1 MSCALIKC
9 AVIIDHATYTVQP
22 FFDII
27 NHESHKVL
35 TDKSY
40 LDLWLAESLHDG
52 RGIDPYKLGN
62 LLGPGRVVR
71 FTLLL
76 PALLLEFL
84 RRRNISDEG

>member
-1 MSCALIKC
+1 MI
-9 AVIIDHATYTVQP
+9 TQP
-22 FFDII
+22 ILS
-27 NHESHKVL
+27 NLSSTSHKGL
-35 TDKSY
+35 IDKSY
-40 LDLWLAESLHDG
+40 LNLWLAESLHDG

-84 RRRNISDEG
+84 RRRNISDTG